1 MKRMTCKKVLIYC
14 FPISLRD
21 ALIFVCAIPTFLK
34 SIILWKTDIY
44 TITFLSCKI
53 ILKNFRIFYMEQRN
67 YSSTSLK
74 DIIEMP
80 KRDILVKIMLILKK
94 NKFIWKP
101 FKQQSLKKSFN
112 APKRNGSLKGSIKA
126 SLLVI
131 TCIFLLFFL
140 SIKMHFYCI
149 ILHFKY
155 SCYFRKNLRIFSEVA
170 FEVHLNFSRSLWISK
185 EMNTS
190 SVLISRGI
198 PILLLWILYPF
209 FFREWY

>member
-53 ILKNFRIFYMEQRN
+53 ILKNFRIFYMEQKN

-94 NKFIWKP
+94 KNPYRNPLKNKAWRYLLMPQKEMVLWRGV
-101 FKQQSLKKSFN
+101 S
-112 APKRNGSLKGSIKA
+112 A

-155 SCYFRKNLRIFSEVA
+155 SCYFRKNQRIFSEVA